1 MGILFSN
8 EILPELIKELN
19 NAKENVS
26 VISAFCKIDILK
38 FFDQHIYLPNIEKK
52 IIVRFSMADVMS
64 KITDFDIYTYCK
76 EHAWELFIDLNLHAK
91 TYVFDNK
98 RGVIGSANATNKGFG
113 TVSNSNHEISSLIT
127 FQPSD
132 MVKINR
138 LFESSTPMTDIIYDQ
153 MKQELEK
160 VDITK
165 AKTLAGWSQKLRDMI
180 VPQITSIFAFELPS
194 SSFAD
199 RDYSF
204 LDIGMMDC
212 DNKDLFLK
220 EAFCR
225 SKAFRWLIKALKENK
240 EHTLYFGALSTQL
253 HNDIVQD
260 PKPYR
265 KDVKQYLINLL
276 TWVEALADDIIT
288 IDRPNY
294 SQRVRLK

>member
-26 VISAFCKIDILK
+26 VISAFCKKDILK
-38 FFDQHIYLPNIEKK
+38 FFDQHISLPNIEKK

-64 KITDFDIYTYCK
+64 GITDFDIYTYCK
-76 EHAWELFIDLNLHAK
+76 EHAWRLFIDLNLHAK

-113 TVSNSNHEISSLIT
+113 TVSNYNHEISSLIT
-127 FQPSD
+127 FEPSD
-132 MVKINR
+132 MIKINR
-138 LFESSTPMTDIIYDQ
+138 LFESSTLLTDTIYTQ

-160 VDITK
+160 ADTTK
-165 AKTLAGWSQKLRDMI
+165 EKKSAGWSQTLRDMI
-180 VPQITSIFAFELPS
+180 APQITSIFAFELPS

-199 RDYSF
+199 SDYSF
-204 LDIGMMDC
+204 LDIDMGAC

-220 EAFCR
+220 EAFR
-225 SKAFRWLIKALKENK
+225 GSKVFRWLIKALKENE
-240 EHTLYFGALSTQL
+240 EHTLYFGALSAKL

-265 KDVKQYLINLL
+265 KDVKQYLANLL
-276 TWVEALADDIIT
+276 TWVEALASDVIT

-294 SQRVRLK
+294 SQRIRLK